1 MSREEVI
8 ENLKQIEKDL
18 DVSLNRCMSP
28 FNPMIVGT
36 EYQRQ
41 KMQEMLQLVRDRL
54 AIYSNTAC
62 DEYKKLAKDEQFL
75 CEQLGYEKTGIVE
88 VPAEDVVKALAHAQ
102 KAAEIWKRIAMQ
114 LSEWSEIDINEE
126 SFPDETEELDQIGEW
141 PYERLSK

>member
-28 FNPMIVGT
+28 FNPMICGT
-36 EYQRQ
+36 EYQRE
-41 KMQEMLQLVRDRL
+41 KMKEMLQLVRNRL

-75 CEQLGYEKTGIVE
+75 CEQLGYEKSGIVE

-102 KAAEIWKRIAMQ
+102 KSAEIWKRIAMQ

-126 SFPDETEELDQIGEW
+126 TFPDETKELDQIGEW
-141 PYERLSK
+141 PYERLS